1 MTVQCCPLFPLA
13 VSDLSAASLLLLLWG
28 VCGLRPL
35 VFWVAAHCSYS
46 SFPFSLFSLFL
57 SAFLSAFLSVFL
69 FFFPYRCRLKT
80 DWVFPLVICP
90 LILIFSCIVSLF
102 TLLPARQLWLRHIT

>member
-13 VSDLSAASLLLLLWG
+13 VSDLPAASLLLLLWG

-57 SAFLSAFLSVFL
+57 SAVCFSVF
-69 FFFPYRCRLKT
+69 FSYRCRLKT